1 MALWYN
7 DRMGLLRIGAPRIG
21 EESRCSVDIIL
32 FAVIIFVASILQTS
46 TGFGFSILATPF
58 LLLLFRPAQAIQ
70 INLILSLVISAALIA
85 KIRKDIDYGILKRL
99 VIGSAAGLPL
109 GIVIFSLIDIGYL
122 KLGVS
127 LIILALTVM
136 LMLKFRINQSRG
148 RDLAVGGLSGSLT
161 TSIGMPGPPL
171 LLYFS
176 GTDTQKAKLRGTTLA
191 FYLFIYSLS
200 LIIQVIVAGT
210 SKTVW
215 VSSGIALPL
224 VFIGLFI
231 GQRLFNVINQRV
243 FQIFTY
249 IILIFTGVYMLI
261 ESL

>member
-1 MALWYN
+1 
-7 DRMGLLRIGAPRIG
+7 
-21 EESRCSVDIIL
+21 
-32 FAVIIFVASILQTS
+32 
-46 TGFGFSILATPF
+46 
-58 LLLLFRPAQAIQ
+58 
-70 INLILSLVISAALIA
+70 
-85 KIRKDIDYGILKRL
+85 
-99 VIGSAAGLPL
+99 
-109 GIVIFSLIDIGYL
+109 
-122 KLGVS
+122 
-127 LIILALTVM
+127 M
-136 LMLKFRINQSRG
+136 LMLKFRIRQSHG

-191 FYLFIYSLS
+191 FYLFIYFLS

-224 VFIGLFI
+224 VFVGLLI
-231 GQRLFNVINQRV
+231 GQRLFIVINQKV

>member
-1 MALWYN
+1 
-7 DRMGLLRIGAPRIG
+7 
-21 EESRCSVDIIL
+21 
-32 FAVIIFVASILQTS
+32 
-46 TGFGFSILATPF
+46 
-58 LLLLFRPAQAIQ
+58 
-70 INLILSLVISAALIA
+70 
-85 KIRKDIDYGILKRL
+85 
-99 VIGSAAGLPL
+99 
-109 GIVIFSLIDIGYL
+109 
-122 KLGVS
+122 
-127 LIILALTVM
+127 M

-215 VSSGIALPL
+215 VSSGMALPL

-261 ESL
+261 DSL